1 MKLTICNI
9 SEYSLKI
16 FYIFILFINQAITSI
31 TLDSVSNNFPR
42 PSFQQIT
49 YQPSIQQQQHVLQQP
64 GYQNQFL
71 MNSQLNERMGYQ
83 QISPFNQTPEIPN
96 GIISPNQM
104 FTPAG
109 RKLSA
114 ANLWNF
120 QRLHIFRS
128 ILVKTCRK
136 KMDLKLSKFIVK
148 TELT

>member
-1 MKLTICNI
+1 MKLTISNI
-9 SEYSLKI
+9 SEYSLN
-16 FYIFILFINQAITSI
+16 FSYIFILFIKQAITSI

-71 MNSQLNERMGYQ
+71 MNSQLTERMGYQ
-83 QISPFNQTPEIPN
+83 QISPLNQTPEIPN

-109 RKLSA
+109 RNILSSKSLEFSTPA
-114 ANLWNF
+114 
-120 QRLHIFRS
+120 HIQEHS
-128 ILVKTCRK
+128 GEDMQK
-136 KMDLKLSKFIVK
+136 KDGPEIK
-148 TELT
+148 